1 MLTKFKRNIVDL
13 FIDSVNETLSTE
25 LSGTITANSENT
37 TIVGVGTN
45 FISQLTLQDR
55 IFIGAESRP
64 VVSITNNTI
73 LTVASAFSTNTAATT
88 YKKGKIDNTS
98 YFVFAARQSPYTDE
112 QITAN
117 TVDNEYEAQ
126 VFLQDELM
134 FGKKITGSDVVPVIT
149 NKQWSA
155 NTIYSIYD
163 DKDAE
168 LIEKDF
174 YIITN
179 ENKVYK
185 CIFNNNNQ
193 PSTIQPSHTE
203 LGFPPQESDGYRWL
217 FLYELTNE
225 QMLKFSTENYIPVI
239 ENINVRRSSIDGAIF
254 NITVEAN
261 GSAYPADS
269 GTISTVA
276 GNNYIV
282 KISDNSSSAN
292 DFFSNCAITIT
303 NDSTNLTF
311 VKEIRDYVSNNA
323 GRFVVVKI
331 PFSTGQISNNQP
343 YTIAPYV
350 KIDSKTGSNCIAYAV
365 MQNVSNVTFTG
376 SLQSIE
382 IVNPGKA
389 YKQAN
394 VTIQTSVGFGSG
406 AQARAIIS
414 PRGGHGS
421 NVKDELY
428 CESVGIGVEFSNS
441 ALFAFS
447 SDVEFRTV
455 GLIKNPLSANTVGSV
470 AGTVNL
476 VANSLNVTGVET
488 KFTAQ
493 VNVGDFIIYFDEE
506 KEVAD
511 VISDTSLTLVSPF
524 SYTVVAES
532 YDVRRRFANSYFNQT
547 VYIQASNT
555 TPTLLQPGEFIV
567 SSDGAGGGSQS
578 RGKVAYANT
587 STVVLTG
594 VDKDETRANGNII
607 ALVNDVEMEGVGYRV
622 DGSATPA
629 ILPSGA
635 KYSKVAGNTYIT
647 TIPDCKLYSGEIL
660 YLQNLLP
667 IQRSNTTNEQIRL
680 IIKF

>member
-25 LSGTITANSENT
+25 LSGTITANSQNT

-45 FISQLTLQDR
+45 FTTQLTLQDR

-64 VVSITNNTI
+64 VISISNDTI
-73 LTVASAFSTNTAATT
+73 LTVASAFSTNTATTT

-98 YFVFAARQSPYTDE
+98 YFVFAARQSPYSDE
-112 QITAN
+112 QVTAN
-117 TVDNEYEAQ
+117 TIDNDYEAQ

-134 FGKKITGSDVVPVIT
+134 FGRKITGNDVVPIIT
-149 NKQWSA
+149 NKTWSS

-185 CIFNNNNQ
+185 CIYNNNGQ
-193 PSTIQPSHTE
+193 PSTIEPSHTE

-239 ENINVRRSSIDGAIF
+239 ENINVRKAAIDGAIF

-269 GTISTVA
+269 GAISTVA

-282 KISDNSSSAN
+282 KINDNSSSAN

-303 NDSTNLTF
+303 NDITNFTY
-311 VKEIRDYVSNNA
+311 VKEIRDYVSNNS
-323 GRFVVVKI
+323 GRYVIVKI
-331 PFSTGQISNNQP
+331 PFSTGQVSNNQP
-343 YTIAPYV
+343 YTIAPFV
-350 KIDSKTGSNCIAYAV
+350 KIESKTGSNCIAYAV
-365 MQNVSNVTFTG
+365 MQNVSNTNFTG

-382 IVNPGKA
+382 IVNPGKG

-406 AQARAIIS
+406 ASARAIIS

-428 CESVGIGVEFSNS
+428 CESVGVGVEFSNS
-441 ALFAFS
+441 SLLAFS

-455 GLIKNPLSANTVGSV
+455 GLMKNPLSANTVGTV

-476 VANSLNVTGVET
+476 VANSLNVAGVET
-488 KFTAQ
+488 KFTSQ
-493 VNVGDFIIYFDEE
+493 INVGDFIIYSDEE
-506 KEVAD
+506 KEVAE
-511 VISDTSLTLVSPF
+511 VISDTSLTLVTPF

-547 VYIQASNT
+547 VYVTASNT

-567 SSDGAGGGSQS
+567 GSDGAGGGSQS
-578 RGKVAYANT
+578 RGKVAFANT
-587 STVVLTG
+587 STIVLTG
-594 VDKDETRANGNII
+594 VDKDETRDNGST
-607 ALVNDVEMEGVGYRV
+607 AKLVNDVQIEGVGYNV
-622 DGSATPA
+622 DGADTPIVVA
-629 ILPSGA
+629 SGA

-660 YLQNLLP
+660 YVQNLLP

>member
-25 LSGTITANSENT
+25 LSGTITANSQNT

-45 FISQLTLQDR
+45 FTTQLSLQDR
-55 IFIGAESRP
+55 IFIDAESRP
-64 VVSITNNTI
+64 IVSITNNSI
-73 LTVASAFSTNTAATT
+73 LTVASPFSSNTAGTT

-98 YFVFAARQSPYTDE
+98 YFVFAARQSPFNDE

-117 TVDNEYEAQ
+117 TIDNEYEAQ

-134 FGKKITGSDVVPVIT
+134 FGKKITENDVIPVIT
-149 NKQWSA
+149 NKRWSA
-155 NTIYSIYD
+155 NTIYEIYN
-163 DKDAE
+163 DKDRE

-174 YIITN
+174 YVITN

-185 CIFNNNNQ
+185 CIYNNNGL
-193 PSTIQPSHTE
+193 PSLIEPSHIE

-225 QMLKFSTENYIPVI
+225 QMLKFSTEKFIPIV
-239 ENINVRRSSIDGAIF
+239 ENINVRRSAIDGAIF

-269 GTISTVA
+269 GLISTVP
-276 GNNYIV
+276 GNTYIV
-282 KISDNSSSAN
+282 RISDNSSSAN

-303 NDSTNLTF
+303 NDSTNLTY
-311 VKEIRDYVSNNA
+311 VKEIRDYISNNS

-331 PFSTGQISNNQP
+331 PFSNGQISNNQP
-343 YTIAPYV
+343 YAIAPYV
-350 KIDSKTGSNCIAYAV
+350 KIESKTGSNCEAYAV
-365 MQNVSNVTFTG
+365 MQNVSETTFTG

-382 IVNPGKA
+382 IVNPGKG

-394 VTIQTSVGFGSG
+394 VSIQTSVGFGSG
-406 AQARAIIS
+406 ASARAIIS
-414 PRGGHGS
+414 PPGGHGS
-421 NVKDELY
+421 NVEDELF
-428 CESVGIGVEFSNS
+428 CESVGVGVEFSNS
-441 ALFAFS
+441 SLFAFS

-455 GLIKNPLSANTVGSV
+455 GLIKNPLSANTVGAVS
-470 AGTVNL
+470 GTVNL

-488 KFTAQ
+488 KFTSQ
-493 VNVGDFIIYFDEE
+493 VNIGDNLIYFDEE
-506 KEVAD
+506 KEVAE
-511 VISDTSLTLVSPF
+511 VISDTSLTLRSPF

-532 YDVRRRFANSYFNQT
+532 YNIRRRFANSYFNQT

-567 SSDGAGGGSQS
+567 GSDGAGGGSQS
-578 RGKVAYANT
+578 RGKVAFANT

-594 VDKDETRANGNII
+594 VDKDQTRGNAN
-607 ALVNDVEMEGVGYRV
+607 AVTLVNDVQIEGVGYNV
-622 DGSATPA
+622 SGAQTPN
-629 ILPSGA
+629 IDPSGA
-635 KYSKVAGNTYIT
+635 KYSKVAGNTFIT
-647 TIPDCKLYSGEIL
+647 TIPDCKLYTGEIL
-660 YLQNLLP
+660 YVQNLLP

-680 IIKF
+680 VIKF